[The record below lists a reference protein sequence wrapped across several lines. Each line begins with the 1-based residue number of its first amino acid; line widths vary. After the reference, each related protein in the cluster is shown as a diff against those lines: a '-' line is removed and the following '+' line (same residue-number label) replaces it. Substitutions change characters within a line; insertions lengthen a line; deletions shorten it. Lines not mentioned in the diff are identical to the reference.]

1 MAILAGGL
9 RIERQLFKNS
19 LERFQDIFQGSSK
32 TFAGLLRNFFD
43 TVWNSNGLSTVSK
56 SMLLW
61 SFCFVSWLLFFSVF
75 CNILKHSPKT
85 LWQFF
90 KLLGDPLML
99 IQHLLAIFQNL
110 LAIFGHPFRWFYR
123 DSPKWDEC
131 FNSITGQIF
140 LNMSESLSF
149 EKCLQWKLWKIVFF
163 VCLFVCLLLLFKLGI
178 QFLYLKKQKQSFPG
192 EFVILRCGWW
202 V

>member
-1 MAILAGGL
+1 MEKGEEQWRSLREVCESSVNFSKIL
-9 RIERQLFKNS
+9 
-19 LERFQDIFQGSSK
+19 
-32 TFAGLLRNFFD
+32 
-43 TVWNSNGLSTVSK
+43 WNVSK
-56 SMLLW
+56 IFFRVLPKLLQG
-61 SFCFVSWLLFFSVF
+61 FCVTFSTLFEILTDYLQFPKVCCCDLFVSFLGCFFFSVF

-131 FNSITGQIF
+131 FNSINGQIF

-149 EKCLQWKLWKIVFF
+149 EKCLQWKLWKIVF
-163 VCLFVCLLLLFKLGI
+163 VCLFV
-178 QFLYLKKQKQSFPG
+178 
-192 EFVILRCGWW
+192 VA